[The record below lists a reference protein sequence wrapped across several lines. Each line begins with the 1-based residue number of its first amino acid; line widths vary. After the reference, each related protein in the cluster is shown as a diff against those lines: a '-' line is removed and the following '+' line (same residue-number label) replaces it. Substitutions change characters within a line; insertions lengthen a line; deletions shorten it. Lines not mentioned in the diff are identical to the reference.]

1 MSRRVRR
8 IAFAIGL
15 GGLIVSVGC
24 AVALYISGIMIDEQ
38 QMRPG
43 FEIFPL
49 LAGIAS
55 GTLAAIAGFGTWV
68 VGYVPAVKSS
78 HHD

>member
-1 MSRRVRR
+1 
-8 IAFAIGL
+8 
-15 GGLIVSVGC
+15 
-24 AVALYISGIMIDEQ
+24 MIDEQ